1 MSILQL
7 RATGRK
13 PMLTAAEE
21 QLLVHFIRD
30 AALRAMPVTKLT
42 LIEPVQEI
50 LKQDDLNGYER
61 DYQAP
66 NSNLTGWYKG
76 FRARHPNIV
85 VRTPENLT
93 RSRKNLSVA
102 MIKQWFSDVRSYL
115 NNHDL
120 SEVLK
125 DPSRVFRS

>member
-1 MSILQL
+1 
-7 RATGRK
+7 
-13 PMLTAAEE
+13 MLTVPEE

-42 LIEPVQEI
+42 LITAVQEI

-61 DYQAP
+61 DYQVP
-66 NSNLTGWYKG
+66 NSNLSGWYRG
-76 FRARHPNIV
+76 FRSRHPDIV

-102 MIKQWFSDVRSYL
+102 RIKQWFSDVRSYL
-115 NNHDL
+115 NNHNL
-120 SEVLK
+120 SEVPK
-125 DPSRVFRS
+125 DPTRVFNLDEFFFLRS